1 MLGGWREEIREY
13 VTAAYDSLLTEDSPQ
28 AKQPA
33 WIRTALRPHQLSLLE
48 GARRLESHASVS
60 QLSLDAPHL
69 LTRYGVLGDR
79 VGAGKSLVALSLVR
93 DPPVKQTQ
101 FSLKEGGSARLIG
114 LQHMPP
120 VQEFRDEWR
129 GISGEELHAEMFGAD
144 RRRRFYTRAALFIV
158 PHNVVNQWEN
168 YIQEQTDLK
177 AYVVKKTKDCD
188 YTRAGFFADV
198 YTADL
203 VLVSCT
209 MLKKFVGAMSFY
221 NGFTSPFNRIVW
233 SRLFL
238 DEADS
243 LTCTLK
249 AGEVMARFHWFI
261 SGSWMNMLFPGG
273 MYSYTLNGLDDAT
286 KARLGDGAIAGVRS
300 SQNVVGGHMSHSRDK
315 AFLPLVL
322 RNSEEWINT
331 SLQRPVIVHETVMC
345 KAPANLQVLKE
356 FISPAAMEALH
367 AGDIT
372 GAMTALGIKAESKES
387 LGSRV
392 TEKLRLELEQ
402 EEKIL
407 AFKRTIEYST
417 PAGKAAA
424 IEKAEAKV
432 ARLRGQLASLTERLT
447 TLTDELCPICYDSP
461 RTTTL
466 TPCCRQAFCL
476 ACVCECI
483 AKKPACPLCRVA
495 IASAKELLVIG
506 DEAVEG
512 GGAGGGEGAVNDGP
526 QAKGAALL
534 KLLAESTPDQ
544 RFLVFSAHEASFKGL
559 REVLRA
565 RGIGCEM
572 LQGTGARVD
581 KLRKQFRE
589 GKVRVLCMNAR
600 HVGAGINLEA
610 ATHVVLYHRMNAELE
625 RQVIGRAVRFERA
638 SELRV
643 VHLVHDQE
651 TALNGSHGSEVIMH
665 V

>member
-1 MLGGWREEIREY
+1 MYGWREEIRDY
-13 VTAAYDSLLTEDSPQ
+13 VAAAYDSLLTESSPQ
-28 AKQPA
+28 AEQPL
-33 WIRTALRPHQLSLLE
+33 WIRTALRPHQLSLLAA
-48 GARRLESHASVS
+48 ARGLEAHASVS
-60 QLSLDAPHL
+60 QLSLESPQL

-101 FSLKEGGSARLIG
+101 FTLKEGGSARVIG

-120 VQEFRDEWR
+120 VQEFREEWL
-129 GISGEELHAEMFGAD
+129 GLSGEELHTEMFGAE
-144 RRRRFYTRAALFIV
+144 RRRRFYTRAALLVV
-158 PHNVVNQWEN
+158 PHNVVNQWEA
-168 YIQEQTDLK
+168 YIQEQTTVK
-177 AYVVKKTKDCD
+177 AYIVKKTKDCD
-188 YTRAGFFADV
+188 YTRAGFYQDV
-198 YTADL
+198 YTAD
-203 VLVSCT
+203 VVVVSCT
-209 MLKKFVGAMSFY
+209 MLKKFVGAMSFHT
-221 NGFTSPFNRIVW
+221 GMLFTRIVW
-233 SRLFL
+233 SRVFL

-243 LTCTLK
+243 LTCTLRPN
-249 AGEVMARFHWFI
+249 EVSARFLWFI

-273 MYSYTLNGLDDAT
+273 MYSYTLNGLDDQT
-286 KARLGDGAIAGVRS
+286 KKLLGDGSIAGVRS
-300 SQNVVGGHMSHSRDK
+300 SHNVVGSNLSTSRDR

-356 FISPAAMEALH
+356 FVSAAAMEALH
-367 AGDIT
+367 AGDIA
-372 GAMTALGIKAESKES
+372 GAMMALGIKAESKES
-387 LGSRV
+387 LGTRV
-392 TEKLRLELEQ
+392 TEKLRAELEQ

-432 ARLRGQLASLTERLT
+432 TRLRGQLASLTERLT

-483 AKKPACPLCRVA
+483 AKKPACPLCRAA
-495 IASAKELLVIG
+495 IGSAKELLVVG

-512 GGAGGGEGAVNDGP
+512 GGEGGGEVVGGGP
-526 QAKGAALL
+526 QTKGAALL
-534 KLLAESTPDQ
+534 KLLEESTPDQ
-544 RFLVFSAHEASFKGL
+544 RFLVFSAHEASFRGL
-559 REVLRA
+559 REILGA

-572 LQGTGARVD
+572 LQGTGARVE
-581 KLRKQFRE
+581 KLRKQFRD

-610 ATHVVLYHRMNAELE
+610 ATHVILYHRMNAELE

-651 TALNGSHGSEVIMH
+651 TALNGVHGSEVIMH
-665 V
+665 A

>member
-1 MLGGWREEIREY
+1 
-13 VTAAYDSLLTEDSPQ
+13 
-28 AKQPA
+28 
-33 WIRTALRPHQLSLLE
+33 
-48 GARRLESHASVS
+48 
-60 QLSLDAPHL
+60 
-69 LTRYGVLGDR
+69 
-79 VGAGKSLVALSLVR
+79 
-93 DPPVKQTQ
+93 
-101 FSLKEGGSARLIG
+101 
-114 LQHMPP
+114 
-120 VQEFRDEWR
+120 
-129 GISGEELHAEMFGAD
+129 
-144 RRRRFYTRAALFIV
+144 
-158 PHNVVNQWEN
+158 
-168 YIQEQTDLK
+168 
-177 AYVVKKTKDCD
+177 
-188 YTRAGFFADV
+188 
-198 YTADL
+198 
-203 VLVSCT
+203 
-209 MLKKFVGAMSFY
+209 
-221 NGFTSPFNRIVW
+221 
-233 SRLFL
+233 
-238 DEADS
+238 
-243 LTCTLK
+243 
-249 AGEVMARFHWFI
+249 
-261 SGSWMNMLFPGG
+261 MLFPGG
-273 MYSYTLNGLDDAT
+273 MYSYTLNGLNDET
-286 KARLGDGAIAGVRS
+286 KQKLGDGAIAGVRS
-300 SQNVVGGHMSHSRDK
+300 SQNVVGGHLSHARDK

-331 SLQRPVIVHETVMC
+331 SLQRPVIMHETIMC

-356 FISPAAMEALH
+356 FVSAAAMEALH
-367 AGDIT
+367 AGDIA

-417 PAGKAAA
+417 PAGKVAA

-432 ARLRGQLASLTERLT
+432 ARIRSQLASLTERLT

-495 IASAKELLVIG
+495 IGSAKELLVIG
-506 DEAVEG
+506 EETVEG
-512 GGAGGGEGAVNDGP
+512 GGDGGGEVVVNDGP

-534 KLLAESTPDQ
+534 KLLAESTSDQ
-544 RFLVFSAHEASFKGL
+544 RFLVFSAHEASFRGL
-559 REVLRA
+559 REILRA

-651 TALNGSHGSEVIMH
+651 TALNGVHGSEVIMH